1 MRAEVDDL
9 HDALREAAAARR
21 RTRAVR
27 SPRQRLPVLP
37 PAEAIEYVS
46 ALLEGVA
53 PVRLVAVATEEL
65 VEPSDPVLVVET
77 LLDGAAVR
85 SSQGPDG

>member
-1 MRAEVDDL
+1 MRSAKPPPRA
-9 HDALREAAAARR
+9 DARVLYGHRARGCLCSR
-21 RTRAVR
+21 
-27 SPRQRLPVLP
+27 PRGPS
-37 PAEAIEYVS
+37 YVS

-53 PVRLVAVATEEL
+53 PVRLVVVATEEL